1 MTSLDEACF
10 PENCRCSKLSCP
22 FFLLLPRKCL
32 HLHQGQSSEY
42 HCYFNS
48 IHLIQK
54 SLDGGNLMEFMKGIV
69 PPEEQAQMEQFAD
82 MFEHMDLYQEMFEG
96 FAPKEGDT

>member
-1 MTSLDEACF
+1 
-10 PENCRCSKLSCP
+10 
-22 FFLLLPRKCL
+22 
-32 HLHQGQSSEY
+32 
-42 HCYFNS
+42 
-48 IHLIQK
+48 
-54 SLDGGNLMEFMKGIV
+54 MEFMKGIV